1 MIIRITAAIFLLFF
15 SSQPVHAETK
25 VQVQAAHEFGP
36 ETSENEACGKAVEK
50 AKRKA
55 LMSVVGEKMTTSQI
69 ESCTDNGSDLNCT
82 LFEETISFSEGGRV
96 TGVVEELKPKITS
109 EFGKQVCSV
118 SFTAIV
124 EKIPQKT
131 DPSYF
136 VEADVLPSIVLRDGE
151 EAEVQIKITKP
162 SFIYLYGWFP
172 DVDERNLYLISE
184 GAKFHN
190 KLIKN
195 KETLFPAKV
204 SFPKGSKKEYA
215 SEQLIIVASK
225 QKMPFNS
232 KIDQRRFFKML
243 GSTPRDSWE
252 LDMILYKILRNK

>member
-1 MIIRITAAIFLLFF
+1 MNA
-15 SSQPVHAETK
+15 
-25 VQVQAAHEFGP
+25 
-36 ETSENEACGKAVEK
+36 
-50 AKRKA
+50 
-55 LMSVVGEKMTTSQI
+55 
-69 ESCTDNGSDLNCT
+69 
-82 LFEETISFSEGGRV
+82 
-96 TGVVEELKPKITS
+96 
-109 EFGKQVCSV
+109 
-118 SFTAIV
+118 
-124 EKIPQKT
+124 
-131 DPSYF
+131 
-136 VEADVLPSIVLRDGE
+136 
-151 EAEVQIKITKP
+151 
-162 SFIYLYGWFP
+162 
-172 DVDERNLYLISE
+172 LYLISE

-252 LDMILYKILRNK
+252 LDMILYKILRNE

>member
-1 MIIRITAAIFLLFF
+1 MMIRIAAIIFLYLL
-15 SSQPVHAETK
+15 SSQAIHAETR
-25 VQVQAAHEFGP
+25 VPVQASHEYGP
-36 ETSENEACGKAVEK
+36 ETSQNEACEKAVEK

-55 LMSVVGEKMTTSQI
+55 LRSVVGEEMTTSQI
-69 ESCTDNGSDLNCT
+69 ESCTDLNCT
-82 LFEETISFSEGGRV
+82 LFEETISFTEGGRV
-96 TGVVEELKPKITS
+96 TDVVEELKPEITS

-124 EKIPQKT
+124 EKIPQKI

-136 VEADVLPSIVLRDGE
+136 VEAEVLPSIILRDGE
-151 EAEVQIKITKP
+151 EAKVQIKITKP

-225 QKMPFNS
+225 QKMPFTS
-232 KIDQRRFFKML
+232 KMDQRRFFKML

-252 LDMILYKILRNK
+252 LDMILYKILRNE